1 MGFTWSAQMRILR
14 ARIVRLFAIDRDL
27 SRIIMSD
34 KAVFVLRTYQ
44 PSSLFDFGPWTLLG
58 KDDGVLDIRA
68 SPVAKTGL
76 ERTHRP

>member
-1 MGFTWSAQMRILR
+1 
-14 ARIVRLFAIDRDL
+14 
-27 SRIIMSD
+27 MSD